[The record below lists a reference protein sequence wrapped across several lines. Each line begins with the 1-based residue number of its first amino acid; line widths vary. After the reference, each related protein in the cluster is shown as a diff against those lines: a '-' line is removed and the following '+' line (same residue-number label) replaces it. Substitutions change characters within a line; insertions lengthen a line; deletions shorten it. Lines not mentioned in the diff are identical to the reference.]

1 MVLILSPAKC
11 LVPSKDFLAFWA
23 LIRSLLVLVA
33 VHVVCLKPDTSLQLP
48 ESMGS
53 SLNDCVKKSATLCTL
68 YCIVLYCMEMR
79 ISVEPLITKKKCL

>member
-68 YCIVLYCMEMR
+68 YCIEMR
-79 ISVEPLITKKKCL
+79 ISVERMYEFGDEEQE